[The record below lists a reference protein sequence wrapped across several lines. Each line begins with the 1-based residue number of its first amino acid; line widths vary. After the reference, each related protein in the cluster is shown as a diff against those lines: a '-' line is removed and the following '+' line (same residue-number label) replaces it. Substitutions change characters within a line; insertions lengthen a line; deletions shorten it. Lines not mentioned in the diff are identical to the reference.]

1 MCQCANDAI
10 RRIGLFE
17 QMYKDVKFPLYRFSL
32 DWIRPHLF
40 DCGCWMEPFYWKVM
54 DDISSILRD
63 KYVEHKAKGCP
74 LPNPVDDTV
83 SVKMELYKK
92 MAKCYMNER
101 SHKRKLRVIAYR
113 KSHPKMKTASVSRRK
128 KVSSN

>member
-10 RRIGLFE
+10 RRIGLYE
-17 QMYKDVKFPLYRFSL
+17 QMYKDAKFPLYRFSL
-32 DWIRPHLF
+32 DYIRPHVF

-63 KYVEHKAKGCP
+63 KFVEHKAKGCP
-74 LPNPVDDTV
+74 IRIPVDDTV
-83 SVKMELYKK
+83 SVKMDLYKK

-101 SHKRKLRVIAYR
+101 THKRKLRVLAYR
-113 KSHPKMKTASVSRRK
+113 KSHPKMKTASVARRK